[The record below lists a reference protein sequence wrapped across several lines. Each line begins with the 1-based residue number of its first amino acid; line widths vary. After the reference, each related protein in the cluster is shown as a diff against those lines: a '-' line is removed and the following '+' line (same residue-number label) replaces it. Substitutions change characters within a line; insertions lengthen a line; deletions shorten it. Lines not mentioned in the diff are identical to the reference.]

1 MAEKRMFSKS
11 IVNSDAFLDM
21 PLSTQALYFHLGM
34 EADDEGFVGNP
45 KRIQRII
52 GASDDDMKILL
63 AKRYLLSF
71 ESGIV
76 VVKHW
81 YINNFIRQDRVKE
94 TTYLEERDMLRLDE
108 KKSYTEKNGIPS
120 DNQVTTKCQPRL
132 DKNRL
137 EEIRLDKNSVDN
149 NAHTREEDRNTF
161 NDDYFGDMDFLP
173 SQPTLQEIKDY
184 IALKGYNIDAEYFY
198 DYYSAIGWKMN
209 GKTIEDWRPLVN
221 NWARKDIINDRA
233 KQISRENINKQSYPQ
248 REYSREDLKGI
259 FGSQSISDDEI

>member
-81 YINNFIRQDRVKE
+81 YINNYIQSDRKKE
-94 TTYLEERDMLRLDE
+94 TTYIEEKNTLRIDD
-108 KKSYTEKNGIPS
+108 KKAYTEKANRHLDTNCIQNGY
-120 DNQVTTKCQPRL
+120 NL
-132 DKNRL
+132 DTQIRL

-149 NAHTREEDRNTF
+149 NAHARE
-161 NDDYFGDMDFLP
+161 NDPEQNNGYFSDIDFLP
-173 SQPTLQEIKDY
+173 SQPTIKDIQDY
-184 IALKGYNIDAEYFY
+184 ITLKGYDVDAERFY
-198 DYYSAIGWKMN
+198 NYYSAKGWMLGNNPIQNWQYLVDEWGRKNMIRERYVQPN
-209 GKTIEDWRPLVN
+209 GT
-221 NWARKDIINDRA
+221 
-233 KQISRENINKQSYPQ
+233 QQRENNGYK
-248 REYSREDLKGI
+248 
-259 FGSQSISDDEI
+259 FGSVEISDDDI